1 MTSYTLNEACSQK
14 LPQIQNDFGIT
25 ENERPTENFI
35 WFSREIHAYPW
46 KLNQMELKDVFC
58 KIWRNFEKI
67 SLKIGNSELKKKPIT
82 QCSKSQLISSKWD
95 TGRLYKKLKKVPSDI
110 SFKNKNPNNSKM
122 FPENARKMKKNSY
135 LIRSPE
141 QASDE
146 LCSKFFWVFWNLQ
159 IWFQVFPYCPRLFW
173 H

>member
-1 MTSYTLNEACSQK
+1 MILGLQK
-14 LPQIQNDFGIT
+14 
-25 ENERPTENFI
+25 
-35 WFSREIHAYPW
+35 
-46 KLNQMELKDVFC
+46 MKDLL
-58 KIWRNFEKI
+58 KI
-67 SLKIGNSELKKKPIT
+67 SFDFQEKFILIHRNSTKWNWRMCLQNLEKFWKNLFENWEFRAEKKTIT

-122 FPENARKMKKNSY
+122 FPENSRKMKKNSY